1 MDQLTAHKTKRVK
14 AQMEKLGMQYILA
27 PIYSPEANPI
37 EFSFAKVKRI
47 YKKRK
52 LEALSQGTEFD
63 PDQEIT
69 DAFNSIKSKNAQAY
83 ADKSNRFLIQ
93 TS

>member
-1 MDQLTAHKTKRVK
+1 MDQLTAHKTNRVK
-14 AQMEKLGMQYILA
+14 TQMEKLGQQYILA

-37 EFSFAKVKRI
+37 EFAFAKVKRI

-52 LEALSQGTEFD
+52 LEALSQGQEFN

-69 DAFNSIKSKNAQAY
+69 DAFDSIS
-83 ADKSNRFLIQ
+83 S
-93 TS
+93 